1 MKKFTVDF
9 EVDSDANGEVVG
21 NSVDVEYRAG
31 DENGMGGNSVEELF
45 QQNQDDKVTQVLSGK
60 EMIPV
65 DEPQAPVEEPYLNQ
79 EFESEAE
86 AHAFYNA
93 YATRVGFV
101 IRVSKLSRSRHDGSA
116 IGRALVCNKEGFRMP
131 DKREKIVRQRTETRV
146 GCRAMILVRKVS
158 SGKWVVTKFVK
169 EHTHPLT
176 PGKGRRD
183 LVYDQC
189 PNERNKIRELSQQLA
204 IEKKRAATYKRHLE
218 MVFEHIEEHNQSLSK
233 KIQGIVDSN
242 FEERRRRNP
251 ILRATSLS
259 SPSQYRRRRSSQSG
273 ILFLKMKKMIA
284 LGFEGSANKIGV
296 GVVTLDG
303 SILSNPRHTYVTP
316 PGQGFLPRETAQ
328 HHLQHILPLIKS
340 ALKTAR
346 ITLNDIDCLCYTKGP
361 GMGAPLQV
369 AAVAVRVLSQLW
381 KKPIVAVNHCVA
393 HIEMG
398 RVVTGADDPVVL
410 YVSGG
415 NTQVIAYSEGRYRI
429 FGETIDIAVGNC
441 LDRFAR
447 VLTLS
452 NDPSPGYNI
461 EQLAKK
467 GEKFIDLPYVVKGM
481 DVSFSGILSYLE
493 ATAEEKL
500 QNNECTPADLCYS
513 LQETVFPMLVEITE
527 RAMAH
532 CDKKDVLI
540 VGGVGCNERLQEM
553 MRIMCS
559 ERGGRLFAT
568 DDRYCIDNGAMIA
581 YTGLLA
587 YANGISTPLEEST
600 FTQRFRTDENER
612 NKIRELSQQLAIE
625 KKRAATYK
633 WHLEMVFEHIEEH
646 NQSLSK
652 KIQGIVDS
660 VREMESKE
668 Q

>member
-1 MKKFTVDF
+1 MCVL
-9 EVDSDANGEVVG
+9 EA
-21 NSVDVEYRAG
+21 NSVGPTHDKQSFERTTEQLHWLEAKISC
-31 DENGMGGNSVEELF
+31 EAEEL
-45 QQNQDDKVTQVLSGK
+45 L
-60 EMIPV
+60 
-65 DEPQAPVEEPYLNQ
+65 
-79 EFESEAE
+79 
-86 AHAFYNA
+86 AFDI
-93 YATRVGFV
+93 VGF
-101 IRVSKLSRSRHDGSA
+101 
-116 IGRALVCNKEGFRMP
+116 E
-131 DKREKIVRQRTETRV
+131 
-146 GCRAMILVRKVS
+146 
-158 SGKWVVTKFVK
+158 
-169 EHTHPLT
+169 
-176 PGKGRRD
+176 
-183 LVYDQC
+183 
-189 PNERNKIRELSQQLA
+189 
-204 IEKKRAATYKRHLE
+204 
-218 MVFEHIEEHNQSLSK
+218 
-233 KIQGIVDSN
+233 
-242 FEERRRRNP
+242 
-251 ILRATSLS
+251 
-259 SPSQYRRRRSSQSG
+259 SG

-284 LGFEGSANKIGV
+284 LGFEGSANKLGV

-340 ALKTAR
+340 
-346 ITLNDIDCLCYTKGP
+346 GP

-398 RVVTGADDPVVL
+398 RVVTGADDPIVL
-410 YVSGG
+410 YVSGR

-461 EQLAKK
+461 EQ
-467 GEKFIDLPYVVKGM
+467 EKFIDLPYVVKGM

-493 ATAEEKL
+493 ATAEERL

-540 VGGVGCNERLQEM
+540 VGGVGYNESLQEM

-587 YANGISTPLEEST
+587 YANGMSTPLKEST
-600 FTQRFRTDENER
+600 FTQRFRTDEVLAIWRE
-612 NKIRELSQQLAIE
+612 KMELSNGLMEKSLACKFRVVIGNKE
-625 KKRAATYK
+625 GVICEVAKQYTSKR
-633 WHLEMVFEHIEEH
+633 
-646 NQSLSK
+646 
-652 KIQGIVDS
+652 D
-660 VREMESKE
+660 
-668 Q
+668 